1 MNKFIQNLN
10 SRERSLL
17 IAAFTLV
24 MFFIVFLF
32 INSFV
37 SDYRQAKHNL
47 NKASGDYEYVKN
59 RIRQAIKSNQTKAIS
74 SEEIKNYIFNQ
85 LESKYKFDNLSVGLE
100 DNVLIIEFSTSNLKD
115 GINLIADT
123 ANHIEKDVLSL
134 SITKKGDSNNIT
146 AKFNI

>member
-74 SEEIKNYIFNQ
+74 SEEIKNYIFNE
-85 LESKYKFDNLSVGLE
+85 LESKY
-100 DNVLIIEFSTSNLKD
+100 
-115 GINLIADT
+115 
-123 ANHIEKDVLSL
+123 
-134 SITKKGDSNNIT
+134 
-146 AKFNI
+146 

>member
-1 MNKFIQNLN
+1 MLDGLLQ
-10 SRERSLL
+10 SLEE
-17 IAAFTLV
+17 
-24 MFFIVFLF
+24 
-32 INSFV
+32 S
-37 SDYRQAKHNL
+37 
-47 NKASGDYEYVKN
+47 VK
-59 RIRQAIKSNQTKAIS
+59 KLES
-74 SEEIKNYIFNQ
+74 IFNQ

-100 DNVLIIEFSTSNLKD
+100 DNVLIIEFFTSNLKD

>member
-59 RIRQAIKSNQTKAIS
+59 RIQQAIKSNQTEPTS
-74 SEEIKNYIFNQ
+74 SEDIKNYIFNK

-100 DNVLIIEFSTSNLKD
+100 DNIFIIEFSTSNLKD

-123 ANHIEKDVLSL
+123 ANYIEKDALSL
-134 SITKKGDSNNIT
+134 SITKKGENNNI
-146 AKFNI
+146 AVKFNI